1 VSYCVF
7 WIVVTLALIIM
18 RVDEKRVSQGQATM
32 WRALWGKGP
41 KPIRDGHAAL
51 ADVSDQNSI
60 NKANI
65 AGMEREIQNPAV

>member
-18 RVDEKRVSQGQATM
+18 RIDEKRVSRGQATL

-41 KPIRDGHAAL
+41 KSTRDGHVAF

-65 AGMEREIQNPAV
+65 AGVEREIQNLAV